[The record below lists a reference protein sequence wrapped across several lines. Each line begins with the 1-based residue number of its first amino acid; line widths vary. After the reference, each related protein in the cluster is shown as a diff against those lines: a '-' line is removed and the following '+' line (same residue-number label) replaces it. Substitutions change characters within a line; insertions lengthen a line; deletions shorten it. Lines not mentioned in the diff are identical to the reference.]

1 MQILIKIDVI
11 GHRETPGYDVADV
24 KRQGV
29 FRTVERSWEEVS
41 PVIKRYSQKVHAITV
56 KACRQMMGTGCMMHT
71 GKIKKV
77 HNSELKVITHVALVQ
92 K

>member
-1 MQILIKIDVI
+1 MQILIKID
-11 GHRETPGYDVADV
+11 
-24 KRQGV
+24 
-29 FRTVERSWEEVS
+29 
-41 PVIKRYSQKVHAITV
+41 VIKRYSQKVHAITV